1 MVNSLPYQ
9 AQGPQLIL
17 QNSEKKEREKNRERQ
32 KDFEVFQKEQANIK
46 VSRDTKNDEI
56 NQIKTKGKRIKQR
69 VVSQKINNIDKS
81 ITIVMKRKREKDKN

>member
-1 MVNSLPYQ
+1 VKK
-9 AQGPQLIL
+9 
-17 QNSEKKEREKNRERQ
+17 KKEREKDRERQ

-56 NQIKTKGKRIKQR
+56 NQIETKGKRIKQR

>member
-1 MVNSLPYQ
+1 MINSLLCQ

>member
-1 MVNSLPYQ
+1 VKK
-9 AQGPQLIL
+9 
-17 QNSEKKEREKNRERQ
+17 KKEREKDRERQ

-56 NQIKTKGKRIKQR
+56 NQIETKGKRIKQR
-69 VVSQKINNIDKS
+69 VVSLKINNIDKS

>member
-17 QNSEKKEREKNRERQ
+17 QNSEKKEREKDRERQ

-56 NQIKTKGKRIKQR
+56 NQIETKGKRIKQR

>member
-17 QNSEKKEREKNRERQ
+17 QNSEKKEREKDRERQ

>member
-1 MVNSLPYQ
+1 MINSLLCQ
-9 AQGPQLIL
+9 VQGPQLIL
-17 QNSEKKEREKNRERQ
+17 QNSEKKEREKDRERQ

-56 NQIKTKGKRIKQR
+56 NQIETKGKRIKQR

-81 ITIVMKRKREKDKN
+81 ITILMKRKREKDKN